1 MRMPR
6 DDGQDRNPGDAMST
20 DEVSTQTVL
29 TELYDAIVRDDQPE
43 FDRLIAQSNLTKEQ
57 INTPLPDPLL
67 CKACMTSVPH
77 YGLKLIELGHG
88 VNVTNSSGQS
98 PLPLAA
104 AWQSG
109 LPLVEALVH
118 AGADASHDGSACLQ
132 GAALQDNAAMIN
144 LLIEHGAKVNDTDFQ
159 LWTALHWAMHTGCL
173 KAAKALIEAGA
184 NINAL
189 EENGFT
195 PAGRAA
201 WSDVHDEML
210 WLIAKGCQPTE
221 ADLEKDDKGL
231 FKLSPSEAAARGGH
245 CDLLVKMID
254 EGKIDT
260 TDEQVLIGLREQAK
274 LGEKT
279 EALAFLDAIRAQS
292 KLQSIIKLGGANAAR
307 IPHCNP

>member
-1 MRMPR
+1 MSN
-6 DDGQDRNPGDAMST
+6 DDISIQR
-20 DEVSTQTVL
+20 VL
-29 TELYDAIVRDDQPE
+29 SQLHDAIARDDQAE
-43 FDRLIAQSNLTKEQ
+43 FDRLIDRANLTAEQ
-57 INTPLPDPLL
+57 LNTPMPDPLL
-67 CKACMTSVPH
+67 CMACMKSSHH

-88 VNVTNSSGQS
+88 INVTNSSGQS
-98 PLPLAA
+98 PLTLAA

-109 LPLVEALVH
+109 LPLVETLVH

-184 NINAL
+184 NIDAV

-201 WSDVHDEML
+201 WSDAHDEML

-221 ADLEKDDKGL
+221 ADLGKDDKGL
-231 FKLSPSEAAARGGH
+231 FKLSPREAAARGGH

-279 EALAFLDAIRAQS
+279 EALALLDAIRTQS